1 MTYTDEW
8 ITIREDAVATLRHYV
23 QFDTTNPPGN
33 ELEAG
38 RWLADQLKQRGIASD
53 VTVYEPAPGRGL
65 VIGRIPGSQP
75 LKPLVLNHHM
85 DVVPADPARWCHA
98 PFEGEVADGRV
109 WGRGTLDTKNLG
121 VIHLIA
127 LDRLIRQGT
136 TFRRPIIFLAVPD
149 EETGG
154 SQGMR
159 WLVENHLGELDP
171 EWVWDEG
178 GGGFTGL
185 IGDSPVFGIAVAEK
199 QIQHLRLTATGESG
213 HASMPHKDNANVT
226 LMDAIG
232 RILKPRPM
240 RINEVTATMF
250 RDLAGT
256 QKLPSSF
263 MMRHLS
269 NALVLKL
276 AGPQL
281 ATNREINA
289 MLRDTI
295 SLTMLRSGYKVNVI
309 PEQAEASI
317 DCRLL
322 PDTDAGQFRRW
333 LETTIDD
340 ERVRVDVIET
350 SAPTM
355 ISPIDNPFFDAV
367 RHALARRVPEAITF
381 PLQTPGATD
390 SRYFRVHGVPAYGFG
405 PFVIDMKELRRVH
418 GIDECISVENLEL
431 GVKIACDIIGELCA
445 A

>member
-1 MTYTDEW
+1 MIHADEW
-8 ITIREDAVATLRHYV
+8 TAIWEDAVATLSRYI

-33 ELEAG
+33 EMEAA
-38 RWLADQLKQRGIASD
+38 RWLADQLTQREITND
-53 VTVYEPAPGRGL
+53 VTIYEPAPGRGL
-65 VIGRIPGSQP
+65 VVGRIQGSEP

-85 DVVPADPARWCHA
+85 DVVPADPTRWCRA
-98 PFEGEVADGRV
+98 PFGGEVADGRV

-121 VIHLIA
+121 VMHLLA
-127 LDRLIRQGT
+127 LDRLLRQGI
-136 TFRRPIIFLAVPD
+136 TFKRPVIFLAVPD

-159 WLVENHLGELDP
+159 WLVENHLNELDP

-185 IGDSPVFGIAVAEK
+185 MGDAPVFGIAVAEK

-240 RINEVTATMF
+240 RINEVTAAMF
-250 RDLAGT
+250 RDLART
-256 QKLPSSF
+256 QGFPTSF
-263 MMRHLS
+263 LMRHLS
-269 NALVLKL
+269 NPLILEL
-276 AGPQL
+276 AGSQL
-281 ATNREINA
+281 AANREINA

-295 SLTMLRSGYKVNVI
+295 SLTMLQSGYKVNVI
-309 PEQAEASI
+309 PEQAEACI

-322 PDTDAGQFRRW
+322 PDTDAAQFRHW

-340 ERVRVDVIET
+340 ERVQVEILET
-350 SAPTM
+350 SDPTA
-355 ISPIDNPFFDAV
+355 ISPIDSPFFDAV
-367 RHALARRVPEAITF
+367 RHALAQHVPDAIAF

-390 SRYFRVHGVPAYGFG
+390 SRYFRAHDVPAYGFG
-405 PFVIDMKELRRVH
+405 PFVTDVKELRCVH
-418 GIDECISVENLEL
+418 GIDECISVDNLEL
-431 GVKIACDIIGELCA
+431 GVKIACDIIEELCA